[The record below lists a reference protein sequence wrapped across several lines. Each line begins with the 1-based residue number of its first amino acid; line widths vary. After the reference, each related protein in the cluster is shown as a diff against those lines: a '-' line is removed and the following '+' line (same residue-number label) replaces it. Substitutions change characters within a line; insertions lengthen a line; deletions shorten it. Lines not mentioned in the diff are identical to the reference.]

1 MTYRTTKRDNIV
13 YAVANFVINVFASK
27 HYKAF
32 IYAIIKQGKKSFDNG
47 IFYTNKYKAGSF
59 HLPNVTRITVVI
71 KGRELE
77 KWDLKNV
84 ELHVQDD
91 GKTLKVFARE
101 QEKF

>member
-1 MTYRTTKRDNIV
+1 MKKPKRLQDRIV
-13 YAVANFVINVFASK
+13 MHLLTWLLASVASLEYNVF
-27 HYKAF
+27 
-32 IYAIIKQGKKSFDNG
+32 IG
-47 IFYTNKYKAGSF
+47 TM
-59 HLPNVTRITVVI
+59 LE